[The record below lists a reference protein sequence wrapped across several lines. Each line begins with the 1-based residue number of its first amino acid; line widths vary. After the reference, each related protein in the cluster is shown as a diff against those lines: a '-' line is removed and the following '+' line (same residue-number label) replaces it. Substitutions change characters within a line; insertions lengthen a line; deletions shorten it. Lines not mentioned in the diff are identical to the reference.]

1 MFYTQYLDDIDG
13 KIRQVNYEIDEK
25 NKLVAKDSDIFELNN
40 PEHKSKY
47 NIIRTFNRINTFC
60 GNDNISISMHD
71 IHFLDNN
78 KIQIKFSHCYGIS
91 ENECLISN
99 YKNLEEDLE
108 KIIPMIN
115 EEGMGMKLELVPG
128 YEVELYK
135 SEYENG
141 RLGIAMF
148 DEQGLPFG
156 NLTVNLPDNIFF
168 SEINEPQPNAAFIDQ
183 FSAFISYNKLINWL
197 EENDL
202 VEIKDNGTCVQNIVQ
217 SGFNRYVEVI
227 FKQEALDKMH
237 TL

>member
-13 KIRQVNYEIDEK
+13 EIRQV
-25 NKLVAKDSDIFELNN
+25 
-40 PEHKSKY
+40 
-47 NIIRTFNRINTFC
+47 
-60 GNDNISISMHD
+60 
-71 IHFLDNN
+71 
-78 KIQIKFSHCYGIS
+78 
-91 ENECLISN
+91 
-99 YKNLEEDLE
+99 
-108 KIIPMIN
+108 PMIN
-115 EEGMGMKLELVPG
+115 EEVMGVKLELVPG

-156 NLTVNLPDNIFF
+156 NLTINLPDNTFF

-183 FSAFISYNKLINWL
+183 FSAFISYNQLINWL

>member
-13 KIRQVNYEIDEK
+13 EIKQV
-25 NKLVAKDSDIFELNN
+25 
-40 PEHKSKY
+40 
-47 NIIRTFNRINTFC
+47 
-60 GNDNISISMHD
+60 
-71 IHFLDNN
+71 
-78 KIQIKFSHCYGIS
+78 
-91 ENECLISN
+91 
-99 YKNLEEDLE
+99 
-108 KIIPMIN
+108 PMIN
-115 EEGMGMKLELVPG
+115 EKVMGVKLELVPS

-156 NLTVNLPDNIFF
+156 NLTVNLPDNTFF

>member
-25 NKLVAKDSDIFELNN
+25 NKLVAKNSDIFELNN

-91 ENECLISN
+91 ENEYLITN
-99 YKNLEEDLE
+99 YENLEEDLE

-148 DEQGLPFG
+148 DEEGINVG
-156 NLTVNLPDNIFF
+156 NLTVNLPDKMFF
-168 SEINEPQPNAAFIDQ
+168 SEVEGYQPNAAFIDRVN
-183 FSAFISYNKLINWL
+183 SFIPYNNLITWL
-197 EENDL
+197 EINGL
-202 VEIKDNGTCVQNIVQ
+202 VEIKDNGTCVRNIVQ

>member
-1 MFYTQYLDDIDG
+1 MKKRLQ
-13 KIRQVNYEIDEK
+13 
-25 NKLVAKDSDIFELNN
+25 SIFKE
-40 PEHKSKY
+40 PA
-47 NIIRTFNRINTFC
+47 TFNYT
-60 GNDNISISMHD
+60 
-71 IHFLDNN
+71 
-78 KIQIKFSHCYGIS
+78 Y
-91 ENECLISN
+91 E
-99 YKNLEEDLE
+99 NLEKDLE

-141 RLGIAMF
+141 RLGISMF
-148 DEQGLPFG
+148 DEEGLNAG
-156 NLTVNLPDNIFF
+156 NLTVNLPDKMFF
-168 SEINEPQPNAAFIDQ
+168 SEIEGYQPNAAFIDRVN
-183 FSAFISYNKLINWL
+183 SFIPYNNLITLL
-197 EENDL
+197 EINSL